1 MIAIRVYRA
10 TLKTVSYLS
19 ITAKVGRFYSAVS
32 TCVGKRLLHI
42 IVILG
47 GKFLNA
53 AENNCTL
60 SSTIH
65 VIFIPHT
72 LVIYLTNCI

>member
-42 IVILG
+42 IANILRG
-47 GKFLNA
+47 TFLNA
-53 AENNCTL
+53 AENNCSL

-65 VIFIPHT
+65 VIFIPYT
-72 LVIYLTNCI
+72 LVI